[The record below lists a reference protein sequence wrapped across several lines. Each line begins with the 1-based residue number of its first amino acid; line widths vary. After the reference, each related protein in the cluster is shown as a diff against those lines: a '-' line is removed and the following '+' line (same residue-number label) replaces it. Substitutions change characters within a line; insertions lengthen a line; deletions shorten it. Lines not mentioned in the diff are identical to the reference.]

1 MSGISGAEI
10 RNSSGTRITSMT
22 PSTAA
27 YLYVPAN
34 GGKSSSR
41 TATISV
47 SASDSENCSSS
58 DSGLTS
64 SVSVKQ
70 DGDTT
75 YTHHY
80 DYTVS
85 LSKGTYAN
93 IACDAVGYTPGT
105 YATLTA
111 QRAPVHY
118 WTVGGTE
125 TGDAVWSNVTAD
137 ITGSNGGWTTATSST
152 VTPVSTAMGGSK
164 LYLMALGNVNTAS
177 SRTVSLTASVTDPTG
192 TGVKSATA
200 SWTQDGD
207 EKVEKAGPDGKIPRK
222 YSYHWTKDNPN
233 NIPASGD
240 TRTLTLSA
248 SVTKHWYWK
257 YGRDNAGATTEN
269 VTTNSDAAY
278 YILYTSHS
286 SYGAEYTATRTR
298 DGSTS
303 NWAGGYMHN
312 GDKITVTAPKWTG
325 AYTRYGGVEYFTV
338 YSGYTPTD
346 DSDLPDQMCTQD
358 AAGSKPSWSLGTT
371 NELLDSNGQGDDLYG
386 VSISVTDS
394 DSVGWRV
401 MLTAI
406 SGDYSDTIYTYTA
419 SGSVMMQFNTTGD
432 MPDTTNVLTFTGSK
446 SFIVTPGLNTS
457 CDRNFTLTLYDAG
470 GAVISSCVFYQP
482 GPDSMRPYIVDGEN
496 GWNAPSGEAVN
507 IFTVKDE
514 CSSGWYISTSDSW
527 ITSNTASGTGGKSIS
542 LSVTA
547 NTSSSSRTGYVYVR
561 AGSSSTSTLYQTMT
575 VTQAG
580 ASSSAKP
587 SWNAKEQNQTSPGE
601 FTYSV
606 YVTDKDR
613 VGWNVKM
620 SLTSSSVRYGMSTT
634 SAAAAKSGATTG
646 AKTVNKTGSGY
657 VYIYADFSSW
667 TGSSD
672 YFHITLYG
680 PGETSGTAIES
691 GVKMRWTKGGGHR
704 LKVVLEGAF
713 GEPSS
718 SVPSIQLIEY
728 KDGNVNNVLTFQNAG
743 NGMTK
748 NGFDVIF
755 YVDSNAEIDVWSSF
769 LNNINGI
776 AGQSMSFQIEDD
788 MNTIWDSEYIAG
800 PCDYQKIGTVV
811 YNLIQTYNSAST
823 TNMKTFTIST
833 QDFN

>member
-27 YLYVPAN
+27 SLYVPAN

-47 SASDSENCSSS
+47 SSSDSENCSSA

-80 DYTVS
+80 DYDVS
-85 LSKGTYAN
+85 LSKGTYVD
-93 IACDAVGYTPGT
+93 IACDAAGYTPGT

-111 QRAPVHY
+111 RRRPVHY

-137 ITGSNGGWTTATSST
+137 ITGSNGGWTTATSSSGASA
-152 VTPVSTAMGGSK
+152 VSTAMGGSK
-164 LYLMALGNVNTAS
+164 LYLMALPNVSTAS
-177 SRTVSLTASVTDPTG
+177 SRTVSLTASVTDPDG

-207 EKVEKAGPDGKIPRK
+207 EKVEKAGPDGNIPRK
-222 YSYHWTKDNPN
+222 YSYHWTKDNPD
-233 NIPASGD
+233 NIPASGG

-248 SVTKHWYWK
+248 SVTKYWYWK
-257 YGRDNAGATTEN
+257 YSVATAGVTTEN

-278 YILYTSHS
+278 YYLYTSHS
-286 SYGAEYTATRTR
+286 SYGAKYTATLTR

-303 NWAGGYMHN
+303 DWTGGYMRN

-325 AYTRYGGVEYFTV
+325 AYTRYGGVEYSTV
-338 YSGYTPTD
+338 YGRHTPTD
-346 DSDLPDQMCTQD
+346 DSDLTDQTWTQD
-358 AAGSKPSWSLGTT
+358 AVGSKPSWSLGTT
-371 NELLDSNGQGDDLYG
+371 NELLDSNGQGDDPYG

-406 SGDYSDTIYTYTA
+406 SGDYSDNIYIYNT
-419 SGSVMMQFNTTGD
+419 SGSELMQFDLTGD

-446 SFIVTPGLNTS
+446 SFVVSPGTNIS

-482 GPDSMRPYIVDGEN
+482 EPDFMRPYIIVDGEN

-514 CSSGWYISTSDSW
+514 CSAGWYISTSDSW

-587 SWNAKEQNQTSPGE
+587 SWDAKPQNQTSPGE

-646 AKTVNKTGSGY
+646 AKTVKKTGSGY
-657 VYIYADFSSW
+657 VYIYADFSS
-667 TGSSD
+667 
-672 YFHITLYG
+672 
-680 PGETSGTAIES
+680 
-691 GVKMRWTKGGGHR
+691 
-704 LKVVLEGAF
+704 
-713 GEPSS
+713 
-718 SVPSIQLIEY
+718 
-728 KDGNVNNVLTFQNAG
+728 
-743 NGMTK
+743 
-748 NGFDVIF
+748 
-755 YVDSNAEIDVWSSF
+755 
-769 LNNINGI
+769 
-776 AGQSMSFQIEDD
+776 
-788 MNTIWDSEYIAG
+788 
-800 PCDYQKIGTVV
+800 
-811 YNLIQTYNSAST
+811 
-823 TNMKTFTIST
+823 
-833 QDFN
+833 

>member
-1 MSGISGAEI
+1 
-10 RNSSGTRITSMT
+10 
-22 PSTAA
+22 
-27 YLYVPAN
+27 
-34 GGKSSSR
+34 
-41 TATISV
+41 
-47 SASDSENCSSS
+47 
-58 DSGLTS
+58 
-64 SVSVKQ
+64 
-70 DGDTT
+70 
-75 YTHHY
+75 
-80 DYTVS
+80 
-85 LSKGTYAN
+85 
-93 IACDAVGYTPGT
+93 
-105 YATLTA
+105 
-111 QRAPVHY
+111 
-118 WTVGGTE
+118 
-125 TGDAVWSNVTAD
+125 
-137 ITGSNGGWTTATSST
+137 
-152 VTPVSTAMGGSK
+152 MGGST
-164 LYLMALGNVNTAS
+164 LYLMALPNVSTTS
-177 SRTVSLTASVTDPTG
+177 SRTVSLTASVTDSDG

-207 EKVEKAGPDGKIPRK
+207 EKVEKVVSGNIPRK
-222 YSYHWTKDNPN
+222 YSYRCSADPD
-233 NIPASGD
+233 NIPASGG

-248 SVTKHWYWK
+248 SVTKYWYWK
-257 YGRDNAGATTEN
+257 YGGGNAGTTTEN

-278 YILYTSHS
+278 YNLYTSHS
-286 SYGAEYTATRTR
+286 TYGAEYTATLTR

-303 NWAGGYMHN
+303 DWTSGYMRH

-325 AYTRYGGVEYFTV
+325 AYTRYGGVKNNGV
-338 YSGYTPTD
+338 YGIYTPTD
-346 DSDLPDQMCTQD
+346 DSDLPDQMWTQD

-371 NELLDSNGQGDDLYG
+371 NELLDSNGQGDDPYG

-406 SGDYSDTIYTYTA
+406 SGDYSNNIYTYNA
-419 SGSVMMQFNTTGD
+419 SGYDELMQFDPTGD
-432 MPDTTNVLTFTGSK
+432 MPDTTNVLTSTGSK
-446 SFIVTPGLNTS
+446 SFIVSPGLNTY

-496 GWNAPSGEAVN
+496 GWNVHSGEAVN

-587 SWNAKEQNQTSPGE
+587 SWDAKPQNQTSPGE

-634 SAAAAKSGATTG
+634 SAAAAKSDATTG
-646 AKTVNKTGSGY
+646 AKAVNKTGSGY

-680 PGETSGTAIES
+680 PGETSGTAIGS

-713 GEPSS
+713 NPPSS

-728 KDGNVNNVLTFQNAG
+728 RDGNVNNVLTFQNVG
-743 NGMTK
+743 NGMTQ
-748 NGFDVIF
+748 NGPDVIF
-755 YVDSNAEIDVWSSF
+755 YVDTSAETDVWSSL

-788 MNTIWDSEYIAG
+788 MNTIWDSEYEFG

-823 TNMKTFTIST
+823 TNMMTFTIST
-833 QDFN
+833 RDFS

>member
-1 MSGISGAEI
+1 MKDYGSTTYTDSSRSFTVSVSGISGAEI
-10 RNSSGTRITSMT
+10 QNSSGTRIMSMT

-93 IACDAVGYTPGT
+93 IACDAAGYTPGT

-111 QRAPVHY
+111 RRRPVYY

-137 ITGSNGGWTTATSST
+137 ITGSNGGWTTATSSSGASA
-152 VTPVSTAMGGSK
+152 VSTAMGGSK
-164 LYLMALGNVNTAS
+164 LYLMALPNVSTTS
-177 SRTVSLTASVTDPTG
+177 SRTVSLTASVTDPDG

-222 YSYHWTKDNPN
+222 YSYRCSANPD
-233 NIPASGD
+233 NIPASGG

-248 SVTKHWYWK
+248 SVTKYWYWK
-257 YGRDNAGATTEN
+257 YGGGNAGATTEN
-269 VTTNSDAAY
+269 VTTYSDAAY
-278 YILYTSHS
+278 YNLYTSHS
-286 SYGAEYTATRTR
+286 TYGAEYTATLTR

-303 NWAGGYMHN
+303 DWTSGYMRH

-325 AYTRYGGVEYFTV
+325 AYTRYGGVRNNGV
-338 YSGYTPTD
+338 YDIYTPTD
-346 DSDLPDQMCTQD
+346 DSDLPDQMWTQD

-371 NELLDSNGQGDDLYG
+371 NELLDSNGQGDDPYG

-406 SGDYSDTIYTYTA
+406 SGDYSNNIYIYTDYA
-419 SGSVMMQFNTTGD
+419 GSELMQFDPTGD
-432 MPDTTNVLTFTGSK
+432 IPDTTNVLTFTGSK
-446 SFIVTPGLNTS
+446 SFIVSPDRNIY

-482 GPDSMRPYIVDGEN
+482 GPDSMRPYIVEDEN
-496 GWNAPSGEAVN
+496 GWNVLSGEALK

-514 CSSGWYISTSDSW
+514 CSAGWYISTSDSW

-587 SWNAKEQNQTSPGE
+587 SWDAKEHNQTSPGE

-646 AKTVNKTGSGY
+646 AKTVHKTGSSY

-680 PGETSGTAIES
+680 PGETSGTAIGS
-691 GVKMRWTKGGGHR
+691 GVKMRWTKG
-704 LKVVLEGAF
+704 
-713 GEPSS
+713 
-718 SVPSIQLIEY
+718 
-728 KDGNVNNVLTFQNAG
+728 
-743 NGMTK
+743 
-748 NGFDVIF
+748 
-755 YVDSNAEIDVWSSF
+755 AETANLRWDLPEIYNCPDAAVE
-769 LNNINGI
+769 LPITI
-776 AGQSMSFQIEDD
+776 TDSMSV
-788 MNTIWDSEYIAG
+788 G
-800 PCDYQKIGTVV
+800 
-811 YNLIQTYNSAST
+811 
-823 TNMKTFTIST
+823 
-833 QDFN
+833 

>member
-1 MSGISGAEI
+1 M
-10 RNSSGTRITSMT
+10 
-22 PSTAA
+22 
-27 YLYVPAN
+27 
-34 GGKSSSR
+34 
-41 TATISV
+41 
-47 SASDSENCSSS
+47 
-58 DSGLTS
+58 
-64 SVSVKQ
+64 
-70 DGDTT
+70 
-75 YTHHY
+75 Y
-80 DYTVS
+80 D
-85 LSKGTYAN
+85 
-93 IACDAVGYTPGT
+93 
-105 YATLTA
+105 
-111 QRAPVHY
+111 
-118 WTVGGTE
+118 
-125 TGDAVWSNVTAD
+125 
-137 ITGSNGGWTTATSST
+137 
-152 VTPVSTAMGGSK
+152 
-164 LYLMALGNVNTAS
+164 
-177 SRTVSLTASVTDPTG
+177 
-192 TGVKSATA
+192 
-200 SWTQDGD
+200 
-207 EKVEKAGPDGKIPRK
+207 
-222 YSYHWTKDNPN
+222 
-233 NIPASGD
+233 
-240 TRTLTLSA
+240 
-248 SVTKHWYWK
+248 
-257 YGRDNAGATTEN
+257 
-269 VTTNSDAAY
+269 
-278 YILYTSHS
+278 
-286 SYGAEYTATRTR
+286 
-298 DGSTS
+298 
-303 NWAGGYMHN
+303 
-312 GDKITVTAPKWTG
+312 GDKITVTAPEWTG
-325 AYTRYGGVEYFTV
+325 AYTRYGGVEYSDV
-338 YSGYTPTD
+338 DGRYTPTD
-346 DSDLPDQMCTQD
+346 DSDLPDQMWTQD

-371 NELLDSNGQGDDLYG
+371 NELLDSNGQGDDPYG

-406 SGDYSDTIYTYTA
+406 SGDYSDTIYIYTA

-432 MPDTTNVLTFTGSK
+432 MPDTTNVLTSTGSK

-496 GWNAPSGEAVN
+496 GWNAPSGEAVK

-514 CSSGWYISTSDSW
+514 CSAGWYISTSDSW
-527 ITSNTASGTGGKSIS
+527 ITSNTASGTGDKRTG
-542 LSVTA
+542 LAVTA

-580 ASSSAKP
+580 VSSSAKP
-587 SWNAKEQNQTSPGE
+587 SWDAKEQNQTSPGE

-620 SLTSSSVRYGMSTT
+620 SLTSGSVRYGMSTT

-646 AKTVNKTGSGY
+646 AKAVHKTGSSY

-680 PGETSGTAIES
+680 PGETSGTAIGS
-691 GVKMRWTKGGGHR
+691 GVEMRWTKGGGHR
-704 LKVVLEGAF
+704 LKVVLDGAF
-713 GEPSS
+713 GSVSS

-728 KDGNVNNVLTFQNAG
+728 KDGNMNNVLTFQNAG
-743 NGMTK
+743 NGMTQ
-748 NGFDVIF
+748 NGPDVIF
-755 YVDSNAEIDVWSSF
+755 YVDSNAEIDVWSSL

-776 AGQSMSFQIEDD
+776 AGQSMAFQIEDD

>member
-233 NIPASGD
+233 NIPASGG

-257 YGRDNAGATTEN
+257 YGGDNAGATTEN

-371 NELLDSNGQGDDLYG
+371 NELLDSNGQGDDPYG
-386 VSISVTDS
+386 AYISVTDS
-394 DSVGWRV
+394 DSVGWCV
-401 MLTAI
+401 MLTAV
-406 SGDYSDTIYTYTA
+406 SGIYDGDIYIYSS
-419 SGSVMMQFNTTGD
+419 SGTLLEQFDPTGD
-432 MPDTTNVLTFTGSK
+432 MPDNVNTLESTGSK
-446 SFIVTPGLNTS
+446 SFVVSPNQNLY

-514 CSSGWYISTSDSW
+514 CSAGWYISTSDSW

-575 VTQAG
+575 VMQAR

-587 SWNAKEQNQTSPGE
+587 SWDAKPQNQTSPGE

-680 PGETSGTAIES
+680 PGETSGTAIGS

-704 LKVVLEGAF
+704 LKVVLDGAF
-713 GEPSS
+713 NSPSS

-743 NGMTK
+743 NGMTQ
-748 NGFDVIF
+748 NGPDVIF

-776 AGQSMSFQIEDD
+776 SGQSMSFQIEDD
-788 MNTIWDSEYIAG
+788 MNTIWDSEYEFG

-823 TNMKTFTIST
+823 TNMMTFTIST
-833 QDFN
+833 RDFS

>member
-85 LSKGTYAN
+85 LSKGTYTN

-111 QRAPVHY
+111 RRRPVYY

-164 LYLMALGNVNTAS
+164 LYLMALGNVNTVS

-207 EKVEKAGPDGKIPRK
+207 EKVEKVVSGNIPRK
-222 YSYHWTKDNPN
+222 YSYHWTKDNPD
-233 NIPASGD
+233 NIPASGG

-248 SVTKHWYWK
+248 SVTKYWYWK
-257 YGRDNAGATTEN
+257 YGGGNAGVTTEN

-278 YILYTSHS
+278 YNLYTSHS
-286 SYGAEYTATRTR
+286 TYGAEYTATLTR
-298 DGSTS
+298 GGSTS
-303 NWAGGYMHN
+303 DWTSGYMRH
-312 GDKITVTAPKWTG
+312 GDKITVTAPEWTG
-325 AYTRYGGVEYFTV
+325 AYTRYGGVKNNGV
-338 YSGYTPTD
+338 YGIYTPTD
-346 DSDLPDQMCTQD
+346 DSDLPDQMWTQD

-371 NELLDSNGQGDDLYG
+371 NELLDSNGQGDDPYG
-386 VSISVTDS
+386 AYVSVTDS
-394 DSVGWRV
+394 DSVGWQV
-401 MLTAI
+401 MLTAV
-406 SGDYSDTIYTYTA
+406 SGIYDGDIYIYSSSSS
-419 SGSVMMQFNTTGD
+419 SGTLLEQFDPTGD
-432 MPDTTNVLTFTGSK
+432 MPDNVNTLESTGSK
-446 SFIVTPGLNTS
+446 SFVVSPGTNIY

-514 CSSGWYISTSDSW
+514 CSAGWYISTSDSW

-587 SWNAKEQNQTSPGE
+587 S
-601 FTYSV
+601 
-606 YVTDKDR
+606 
-613 VGWNVKM
+613 
-620 SLTSSSVRYGMSTT
+620 
-634 SAAAAKSGATTG
+634 
-646 AKTVNKTGSGY
+646 
-657 VYIYADFSSW
+657 
-667 TGSSD
+667 
-672 YFHITLYG
+672 
-680 PGETSGTAIES
+680 
-691 GVKMRWTKGGGHR
+691 
-704 LKVVLEGAF
+704 
-713 GEPSS
+713 
-718 SVPSIQLIEY
+718 
-728 KDGNVNNVLTFQNAG
+728 
-743 NGMTK
+743 
-748 NGFDVIF
+748 
-755 YVDSNAEIDVWSSF
+755 
-769 LNNINGI
+769 
-776 AGQSMSFQIEDD
+776 
-788 MNTIWDSEYIAG
+788 
-800 PCDYQKIGTVV
+800 
-811 YNLIQTYNSAST
+811 
-823 TNMKTFTIST
+823 
-833 QDFN
+833 